1 MGKVLT
7 QEQIKHY
14 HEFGY
19 CSPVDDFW
27 KLKPQNFKKTD
38 HSLRSWL
45 S

>member
-19 CSPVDDFW
+19 CFPVEF
-27 KLKPQNFKKTD
+27 PSRRFFRN
-38 HSLRSWL
+38 
-45 S
+45 